1 VWALKV
7 NGKTVSLEEPVKL
20 KDFLLSSGYDL
31 PKIAVELNGAIVP
44 RASYDEVML
53 SPEDT
58 LEIVSFVG
66 GG

>member
-1 VWALKV
+1 MKV
-7 NGKTVSLEEPVKL
+7 NGKTVNLDEPVKL
-20 KDFLLSSGYDL
+20 LEFLQNSGYEL
-31 PKIAVELNGAIVP
+31 HRIAVELNGTIVP
-44 RASYDEVML
+44 KAAYGEVTL

>member
-1 VWALKV
+1 MKV
-7 NGKTVSLEEPVKL
+7 NGKTVDLEKPVKL
-20 KDFLLSSGYDL
+20 EGFLESSGYNL
-31 PKIAVELNGAIVP
+31 GRVAVELNGSIVP
-44 RASYDEVML
+44 KTFYGDTTL

>member
-1 VWALKV
+1 MKV
-7 NGKTVSLEEPVKL
+7 NGKTVSPDAPVTL
-20 KDFLLSSGYDL
+20 KGFLQIRGYDL
-31 PKIAVELNGAIVP
+31 ARVAVELNGSIVP
-44 RASYDEVML
+44 KASYGEVTL

>member
-1 VWALKV
+1 MKV

-31 PKIAVELNGAIVP
+31 PRIAVELNGTIVP

>member
-1 VWALKV
+1 MKV
-7 NGKTVSLEEPVKL
+7 NGKTVSLEEPVSL
-20 KDFLLSSGYDL
+20 AEFLRRSGYNL
-31 PKIAVELNGAIVP
+31 PRVAVELNGTIVP
-44 RASYDEVML
+44 KATYEEVIL